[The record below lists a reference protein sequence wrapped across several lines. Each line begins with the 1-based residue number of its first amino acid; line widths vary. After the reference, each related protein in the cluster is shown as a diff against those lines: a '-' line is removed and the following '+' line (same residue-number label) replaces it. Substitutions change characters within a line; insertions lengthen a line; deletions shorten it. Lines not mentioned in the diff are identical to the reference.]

1 MVTFAHCCTVLSHVQ
16 EPYYKK
22 SDGGGRLGYWNTT
35 EAAIEADIAELEAL
49 VQMARS
55 ARAASPAAVSVAD
68 DALAAAS
75 WALKAFRLFMSGGG
89 GGAAGVWKASG
100 GGEGVARG
108 RKGLPA
114 FAELSALLEMAVRAQ
129 QEIPS
134 KRASSRSVGVFLT
147 FFRRNLETT
156 SKRVEPSVFMLGDD
170 HSAGGWLLL

>member
-1 MVTFAHCCTVLSHVQ
+1 MVTFAHCCTVLSPVQ

-89 GGAAGVWKASG
+89 AAGVWRASG
-100 GGEGVARG
+100 GGEGAERG

-114 FAELSALLEMAVRAQ
+114 FAELSTLLEMAVRAQ
-129 QEIPS
+129 EEIAS
-134 KRASSRSVGVFLT
+134 KCASSRSVGGFLT
-147 FFRRNLETT
+147 FSRRNILT
-156 SKRVEPSVFMLGDD
+156 SLKRADPSVFLLGDD
-170 HSAGGWLLL
+170 HSTSG

>member
-1 MVTFAHCCTVLSHVQ
+1 MGGGERGWLLSLTAALYSFAVQ

-75 WALKAFRLFMSGGG
+75 WALKAFRLFMCGGG

-100 GGEGVARG
+100 GGEGAGRG

-114 FAELSALLEMAVRAQ
+114 FSELSALLETAVRAQ
-129 QEIPS
+129 RKILL
-134 KRASSRSVGVFLT
+134 RSVQLVDLLGGV
-147 FFRRNLETT
+147 
-156 SKRVEPSVFMLGDD
+156 S
-170 HSAGGWLLL
+170 